1 MCPCRVRSAEPPA
14 VVRQREV
21 EQRTDRHDA
30 GRVDVAVA
38 AVIVP
43 LDVIETDGVG
53 DARHLIK
60 IAQIIPQIWIVDDA
74 PQIAFEVAV
83 IDGVEANERREQ
95 PPIRFR
101 DLPPD
106 QITLP

>member
-1 MCPCRVRSAEPPA
+1 M
-14 VVRQREV
+14 
-21 EQRTDRHDA
+21 T
-30 GRVDVAVA
+30 

-43 LDVIETDGVG
+43 LDVIEIDGVR
-53 DARHLIK
+53 DARHLIQ
-60 IAQIIPQIWIVDDA
+60 IAQIIPKICIVDDA

-83 IDGVEANERREQ
+83 IDGVETYERREQ
-95 PPIRFR
+95 PPIRFG